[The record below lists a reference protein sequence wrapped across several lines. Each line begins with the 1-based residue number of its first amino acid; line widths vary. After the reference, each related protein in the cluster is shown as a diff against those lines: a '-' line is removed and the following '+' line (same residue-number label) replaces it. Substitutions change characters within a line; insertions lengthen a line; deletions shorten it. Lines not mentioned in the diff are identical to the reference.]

1 MKKLLKKAM
10 VFTLTAAMLVGT
22 PLTASAAPLNSVY
35 SVGDHWGETTVPGEG
50 DDRSHTGTITNTATT
65 TESGV
70 LKDNETKIV
79 GIALDK
85 THLDME
91 KGVQGELTATI
102 LYDAD
107 DSVLVN
113 KYGDEKTAEM
123 QKVLANMI
131 RWEVQNA
138 DGKVD
143 GTTNKTL
150 SIRVANPTEGDAST
164 IILNPRQGTKIG
176 KDMIVKA
183 YLEGSWYIDANG
195 DVQELIDNKT
205 DGYSAK
211 ATVFVKEYSD
221 SLSFVGTPEVTYVKH
236 TLDLKDY
243 LKRNPETA
251 NDDITWTSTNTKIAT
266 VTAAGV
272 VTFKKANWT
281 GSAYTQTKNQDDKC
295 QIEAISEK
303 GKRATYEVKVE
314 QGIAAS
320 KIEILS
326 SASDTSVLKTFD
338 LDLGATGP
346 DSKNVVVK
354 MYANVKSVKVDS
366 NGQAETDS
374 KGNPKYET
382 KKNLANGE
390 EYYAW
395 ENGAAVKK
403 PLVITDVIT
412 WTTSKATI
420 ATVNGNSE
428 SATIKAA
435 GQALGK
441 ATITAK
447 ASGGKS
453 AKVTAN
459 VKATLGK
466 LEIGGISNGDTLY
479 SGQSVQLEA
488 IKTPAANNDGVTWS
502 ISKVTYTSG
511 NKTRTNVNNPNATI
525 NSKGVLTIK
534 PKLESAVEDVTIN
547 LVQKAKKGVTPVAAQ
562 SVTIKVKQSN
572 IDGITVYDGDTLIAN
587 LVKDKNKFKANVSP
601 LVKAD
606 NTRSL
611 SVPVG
616 KNYTVNAITTE
627 SGYDPNGTLNVTSN
641 KPKVATVTYDKNG
654 TARVKAVAKGD
665 ATITVSGVAN
675 NKVVKTTF
683 KVKVKQPV
691 TSLTMNKTYVVLK
704 NTGKALSA
712 SFSVKQNKDAKETI
726 TWSMTGTKAGDKNTK
741 IEITNK
747 GKVTFG
753 KDSGY
758 KAGDTYTV
766 TATSQSGVKATA
778 TIEIVSP
785 STAVRVAKNAQG
797 EEFTYTPPKGKV
809 KANTTQLALGESVT
823 LFPQVNVGGTG
834 KGKSP
839 APDWIAPG
847 QYSTEDTTR
856 YAAGVTY
863 SVNKK
868 GIVQIVGDTVYRV
881 GNGKAVITIKTTDGK
896 SCKLT
901 IEQ

>member
-1 MKKLLKKAM
+1 MRSMKKLLKKAM

-35 SVGDHWGETTVPGEG
+35 SVGDHWGETKVPGEG
-50 DDRSHTGTITNTATT
+50 GDHSHTGTITNTATT

-113 KYGDEKTAEM
+113 KYGDEKTDEM
-123 QKVLANMI
+123 KAVLAKMI

-143 GTTNKTL
+143 GNTNQTL
-150 SIRVANPTEGDAST
+150 SIRVKNNGDAST
-164 IILNPRQGTKIG
+164 IMLNPRHGTKIG
-176 KDMIVKA
+176 EDMIVKA
-183 YLEGSWYIDANG
+183 YLDGSWYIDANG
-195 DVQELIDNKT
+195 DVQELVDNKT

-211 ATVFVKEYSD
+211 ATVFIKEYSD
-221 SLSFVGTPEVTYVKH
+221 SLSFVGVPEKVYVKNVI
-236 TLDLKDY
+236 DFNKY
-243 LKRNPETA
+243 LVRNPETA
-251 NDDITWTSTNTKIAT
+251 NDTIIWTSTNTKIAKVSAT
-266 VTAAGV
+266 GV
-272 VTFKKANWT
+272 VTFVKAPT
-281 GSAYTQTKNQDDKC
+281 GTDTCD
-295 QIEAISEK
+295 IIAIGEK
-303 GKRATYEVKVE
+303 GAKATYTINSTNME
-314 QGIAAS
+314 QGTGAS
-320 KIEILS
+320 KIEIKPA
-326 SASDTSVLKTFD
+326 SASASLFDTKGKNAT
-338 LDLGATGP
+338 LDLG
-346 DSKNVVVK
+346 DSSKEQAGVEVT
-354 MYANVKSVKVDS
+354 MYAKVETAVKAS
-366 NGQAETDS
+366 NNKEAATTEAEAAKKND
-374 KGNPKYET
+374 KYVT
-382 KKNLANGE
+382 KKMDLAD
-390 EYYAW
+390 
-395 ENGAAVKK
+395 GAAYLEVSKDKKTATPKTVK
-403 PLVITDVIT
+403 ITDNVT
-412 WTTSKATI
+412 WTTSKNTI
-420 ATVNGNSE
+420 AVVADASNSA
-428 SATIKAA
+428 ATIKAA
-435 GQALGK
+435 GKALGK
-441 ATITAK
+441 ANITAK
-447 ASGGKS
+447 ADSGKS
-453 AKVTAN
+453 AKVAVT
-459 VKATLGK
+459 VKATLGDLK
-466 LEIGGISNGDTLY
+466 IGGIKKDDTLY

-488 IKTPAANNDGVTWS
+488 IRTPEANNDAVTWS
-502 ISKVTYTSG
+502 IEKVMIKG
-511 NKTRTNVNNPNATI
+511 KLKANPNATI
-525 NSKGVLTIK
+525 NAKGVLTIK
-534 PKLESAVEDVTIN
+534 PKLDASVKEVQIN
-547 LVQKAKKGVTPVAAQ
+547 LETKAKIKGTKNPVKKAE
-562 SVTIKVKQSN
+562 SVIIYVEQSN
-572 IDGITVYDGDTLIAN
+572 ITGITVHDDKTLIAD
-587 LVKDKNKFKANVSP
+587 LAMVKNKLKANVN
-601 LVKAD
+601 LAKKAD
-606 NTRSL
+606 NTRTL

-616 KNYTVNAITTE
+616 KNYTVNATTDATE
-627 SGYDPNGTLNVTSN
+627 YDAKGTLNVTSS

-704 NTGKALSA
+704 DTGKALSA

-766 TATSQSGVKATA
+766 TAISQSGVKATA

-785 STAVRVAKNAQG
+785 STAVRVKDKDGND
-797 EEFTYTPPKGKV
+797 FTLTPSKGKP
-809 KANTTQLALGESVT
+809 KANTTQLALGESVE
-823 LFPQVNVGGTG
+823 LFPQVNVGKSKPEADQKWIEAG
-834 KGKSP
+834 KAEDGKK
-839 APDWIAPG
+839 
-847 QYSTEDTTR
+847 
-856 YAAGVTY
+856 AAGVTY

>member
-113 KYGDEKTAEM
+113 KYGDEKTDEM
-123 QKVLANMI
+123 KAVLAKMI

-143 GTTNKTL
+143 GNTNQTL
-150 SIRVANPTEGDAST
+150 SIRVKNNGDAST
-164 IILNPRQGTKIG
+164 IMLNPRHGTKVG
-176 KDMIVKA
+176 EDMIVKA
-183 YLEGSWYIDANG
+183 YLDGSWYIDANG
-195 DVQELIDNKT
+195 DVQELVDNKT

-211 ATVFVKEYSD
+211 ATVFIKEYSD
-221 SLSFVGTPEVTYVKH
+221 SLSFVGVPEKVYVKNVI
-236 TLDLKDY
+236 DFNKY
-243 LKRNPETA
+243 LVRNPETA
-251 NDDITWTSTNTKIAT
+251 NDTIIWTSTNTKIAKVSAT
-266 VTAAGV
+266 GV
-272 VTFKKANWT
+272 VTFVKAPT
-281 GSAYTQTKNQDDKC
+281 GTDTCD
-295 QIEAISEK
+295 IIAIGEK
-303 GKRATYEVKVE
+303 GAKATYTINSTNME
-314 QGIAAS
+314 QGTGAS
-320 KIEILS
+320 KIEIKPA
-326 SASDTSVLKTFD
+326 SASASLFDTKGKNAT
-338 LDLGATGP
+338 LDLG
-346 DSKNVVVK
+346 DSSKEQAGVEVT
-354 MYANVKSVKVDS
+354 MYAKVETAVKAS
-366 NGQAETDS
+366 NNKEAATTEAEAAKKND
-374 KGNPKYET
+374 KYVT
-382 KKNLANGE
+382 KKMDLAD
-390 EYYAW
+390 
-395 ENGAAVKK
+395 GAAYLEVSKDKKTATPKTVK
-403 PLVITDVIT
+403 ITDNVT
-412 WTTSKATI
+412 WTTSKNTI
-420 ATVNGNSE
+420 AVVADASNSA
-428 SATIKAA
+428 ATIKAA
-435 GQALGK
+435 GKALGK
-441 ATITAK
+441 ANITAK
-447 ASGGKS
+447 ADSGKS
-453 AKVTAN
+453 AKVAVT
-459 VKATLGK
+459 VKATLGDLK
-466 LEIGGISNGDTLY
+466 IGGIKKDDTLY

-488 IKTPAANNDGVTWS
+488 IRTPEANNDAVTWS
-502 ISKVTYTSG
+502 IEKVMIKG
-511 NKTRTNVNNPNATI
+511 KLKANPNATI
-525 NSKGVLTIK
+525 NAKGVLTIK
-534 PKLESAVEDVTIN
+534 PKLDASVKEVQIN
-547 LVQKAKKGVTPVAAQ
+547 LETKAKIKGTKNPVKKAE
-562 SVTIKVKQSN
+562 SVIIYVEQSN
-572 IDGITVYDGDTLIAN
+572 ITGITVYDDKTLIAD
-587 LVKDKNKFKANVSP
+587 LAMVKNKLKANVN
-601 LVKAD
+601 LAKKAD
-606 NTRSL
+606 NTRTL

-616 KNYTVNAITTE
+616 KNYTVNATTDATE
-627 SGYDPNGTLNVTSN
+627 YDAKGTLNVTSS

-704 NTGKALSA
+704 DTGKALSA

-766 TATSQSGVKATA
+766 TAISQSGVKATA

-785 STAVRVAKNAQG
+785 STAVRVKDKDGND
-797 EEFTYTPPKGKV
+797 FTLTPSKGKP
-809 KANTTQLALGESVT
+809 KANTTQLALGESVE
-823 LFPQVNVGGTG
+823 LFPQVNVGKSKPEADQKWIEAG
-834 KGKSP
+834 KAEDGKK
-839 APDWIAPG
+839 
-847 QYSTEDTTR
+847 
-856 YAAGVTY
+856 AAGVTY

>member
-1 MKKLLKKAM
+1 MRSMKKLLKKAM

-35 SVGDHWGETTVPGEG
+35 SVGDHWGEQYDDG
-50 DDRSHTGTITNTATT
+50 DDTSHTGTITNTATT

-113 KYGDEKTAEM
+113 KYGDEKTDEM
-123 QKVLANMI
+123 KAVLAKMI

-143 GTTNKTL
+143 GNTNQTL
-150 SIRVANPTEGDAST
+150 SIRVKNNGDAST
-164 IILNPRQGTKIG
+164 IMLNPRHGTKVG
-176 KDMIVKA
+176 EDMIVKA
-183 YLEGSWYIDANG
+183 YLDGSWYIDANG
-195 DVQELIDNKT
+195 DVQELVDNKT

-211 ATVFVKEYSD
+211 ATVFIKEYSD
-221 SLSFVGTPEVTYVKH
+221 SLSFVGVPEKVYVKNVI
-236 TLDLKDY
+236 DFNKY
-243 LKRNPETA
+243 LVRNPETA
-251 NDDITWTSTNTKIAT
+251 NDTIIWTSTNTKIAKVSAT
-266 VTAAGV
+266 GV
-272 VTFKKANWT
+272 VTFVKAPT
-281 GSAYTQTKNQDDKC
+281 GTDTCD
-295 QIEAISEK
+295 IIAIGEK
-303 GKRATYEVKVE
+303 GAKATYTINSTNME
-314 QGIAAS
+314 QGTGAS
-320 KIEILS
+320 KIEIKPA
-326 SASDTSVLKTFD
+326 SASASLFDTKGKNAT
-338 LDLGATGP
+338 LDLG
-346 DSKNVVVK
+346 DSSKEQAGVEVT
-354 MYANVKSVKVDS
+354 MYAKVETAVKAS
-366 NGQAETDS
+366 NNKEAATTEAEAAKKND
-374 KGNPKYET
+374 KYVT
-382 KKNLANGE
+382 KKMDLAD
-390 EYYAW
+390 
-395 ENGAAVKK
+395 GAAYLEVSKDKKTATPKTVK
-403 PLVITDVIT
+403 ITDNVT
-412 WTTSKATI
+412 WTTSKNTI
-420 ATVNGNSE
+420 AVVADASNSA
-428 SATIKAA
+428 ATIKAA
-435 GQALGK
+435 GKALGK
-441 ATITAK
+441 ANITAK
-447 ASGGKS
+447 ADSGKS
-453 AKVTAN
+453 AKVAVT
-459 VKATLGK
+459 VKATLGDLK
-466 LEIGGISNGDTLY
+466 IGGIKKDDTLY

-488 IKTPAANNDGVTWS
+488 IRTPEANNDAVTWS
-502 ISKVTYTSG
+502 IEKVMIKG
-511 NKTRTNVNNPNATI
+511 KLKANPNATI
-525 NSKGVLTIK
+525 NAKGVLTIK
-534 PKLESAVEDVTIN
+534 PKLDASVKEVQIN
-547 LVQKAKKGVTPVAAQ
+547 LETKAKIKGTKNPVKKAE
-562 SVTIKVKQSN
+562 SVIIYVEQSN
-572 IDGITVYDGDTLIAN
+572 ITGITVHDDKTLIAD
-587 LVKDKNKFKANVSP
+587 LAMVKNKLKANVN
-601 LVKAD
+601 LAKKAD
-606 NTRSL
+606 NTRTL

-616 KNYTVNAITTE
+616 KNYTVNATTDATE
-627 SGYDPNGTLNVTSN
+627 YDAKGTLNVTSS

-704 NTGKALSA
+704 DTGKALSA

-766 TATSQSGVKATA
+766 TAISQSGVKATA

-785 STAVRVAKNAQG
+785 STAVRVKDKDGND
-797 EEFTYTPPKGKV
+797 FTLTPSKGKP
-809 KANTTQLALGESVT
+809 KANTTQLALGESVE
-823 LFPQVNVGGTG
+823 LFPQVNVGKSKPEADQKWIEAG
-834 KGKSP
+834 KAEDGKK
-839 APDWIAPG
+839 
-847 QYSTEDTTR
+847 
-856 YAAGVTY
+856 AAGVTY